1 MKPLQIACAAAL
13 LCTAQLAVANVQYT
27 FYANGVTENY
37 SQQGSALFNF
47 SNDGTS
53 LSITLTDTVSPTA
66 AIISE
71 ITGLDFTMSTAPTSI
86 SLVSVTGGSVVD
98 CTNSASPC
106 PPGTGSSPY
115 GWGALGFANSAA
127 LGAGFDGTG
136 FSYQPYGIVNTNYLS
151 AVGSGQLD
159 SPSTNPLLVGPV
171 TFTFA
176 LTGMPYA
183 PEVSSVV
190 FKFGDPI
197 SLDSRQPIPEP
208 KSLALFAAALLAAG
222 FVSRRRHGRA

>member
-1 MKPLQIACAAAL
+1 MKPLPLACAAAL
-13 LCTAQLAVANVQYT
+13 FCTTQLAMANVQYT

-47 SNDGTS
+47 SNDGSS

-66 AIISE
+66 AILSE
-71 ITGLDFTMSTAPTSI
+71 ITGLDFTMSAAPASI
-86 SLVSVTGGSVVD
+86 SLVSVTGGSVID

-115 GWGALGFANSAA
+115 GWGILGTGNGAS
-127 LGAGFDGTG
+127 LGAGFDGG
-136 FSYQPYGIVNTNYLS
+136 SFSYQPYGIVNTNYLS
-151 AVGSGQLD
+151 AVAGGQLD
-159 SPSTNPLLVGPV
+159 APSTNPLLVGPI

-190 FKFGDPI
+190 FKFGDPVGVTAV
-197 SLDSRQPIPEP
+197 PEP
-208 KSLALFAAALLAAG
+208 KSLALFAVALLAAG
-222 FVSRRRHGRA
+222 FVARRRQNRS